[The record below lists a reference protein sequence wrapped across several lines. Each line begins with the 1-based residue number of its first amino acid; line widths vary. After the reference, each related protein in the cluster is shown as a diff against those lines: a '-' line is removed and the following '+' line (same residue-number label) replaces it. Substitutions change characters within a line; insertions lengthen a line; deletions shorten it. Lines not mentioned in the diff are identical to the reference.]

1 MLLNRFGSM
10 LKTPHISIIIPIS
23 DHSVLAEIV
32 HSLARQDFNN
42 GTFETIAVDSVGGD
56 FLENSIQGVHPGDVE
71 RSRLQCHSTPMS
83 GRGTALNEG
92 VRRATGD
99 IYLFLGDDFIP
110 EPNWISEH
118 VELHLKDPRPEVVGL
133 GPAIFPHHLMQDRFI
148 RWLDETGFAF
158 GVQFRGEDAPELSP
172 LWFYGANTSIKPS
185 LLWRAGLF
193 DDDFPYDALDDLA
206 LGRRLFRLGME
217 VEYLP
222 NALAIHEHVVS
233 LPERQAQF
241 EKVGESAALVDAK
254 QIDGPLPKKNLRRSL
269 ALSELKRSYWKIA
282 SKLTE
287 KNEYEELYWKQ
298 CLDHSYQRG
307 YSRSWKAMVDSGKP
321 QRRVS
326 SAFQD
331 WMEVAIQK
339 GVLKWHTEMP
349 ETEGLYPFVNEDSQL
364 NTSQQND
371 VSCLSVQNSLG
382 TPWVYFRIE
391 PIFAQYLNHSIELQ
405 CRVFSPRE
413 TQVWVEYDSTDPEVN
428 VVPDRP
434 GAFKATKMVNVKA
447 GWTTCRFQ
455 LPDFSCQERING
467 GDFRI
472 ACALNQGEEFQL
484 QSVEV
489 LRRKGHNATSLRP
502 FNWLERIG
510 FPPANSPRVSIIIPV
525 HNHLLYTLQCLQSI
539 AIHACHDSYEVI
551 VVDDASTDDTRE
563 TLSQIPGLKLVSV
576 DDNLGFTG
584 ACNRGAREAQ
594 GELLLFLNN
603 DTVAMSGWLDE
614 MINIFDTQDD
624 AGVVGSR
631 LIYPQTGE
639 IQHIGIG
646 FNDQGLP
653 YHYERDDAE
662 SKSRSI
668 ANEDVP
674 AVTGACFLTPSK
686 LFNELGGFDSIYES
700 ECQDIDY
707 CLKSSSKGLRN
718 YCCGRSILLHYES
731 VTRKELE
738 GELTHD
744 LKLLQDRW
752 SNQAKA
758 A

>member
-1 MLLNRFGSM
+1 MHQS
-10 LKTPHISIIIPIS
+10 PHISIIIPIS

-32 HSLARQDFNN
+32 HSLAQQNFSK

-56 FLENSIQGVHPGDVE
+56 FLENSIQGLHPDDAE
-71 RSRLQCHSTPMS
+71 RSRLQCHSIPIA

-99 IYLFLGDDFIP
+99 LYLFLGDDFIP

-118 VELHLKDPRPEVVGL
+118 VELHLRDPRPEVVGM
-133 GPAIFPHHLMQDRFI
+133 GPAIFPDHLMQDRFT
-148 RWLDETGFAF
+148 RWLDESGNAF
-158 GVQFRGEDAPELSP
+158 GVQFRNEGTAELSP

-193 DDDFPYDALDDLA
+193 DDDFPYDALDDLD
-206 LGRRLFRLGME
+206 LGRRLFRLGMR

-222 NALAIHEHVVS
+222 EALAIHEHEVS
-233 LPERQAQF
+233 LSERQSQF
-241 EKVGESAALVDAK
+241 EKVGESAALIDAK
-254 QIDGPLPKKNLRRSL
+254 QTDGPLPRKFLKGNL
-269 ALSELKRSYWKIA
+269 ALGKLKRSYWKIA
-282 SKLTE
+282 AKLTGRD
-287 KNEYEELYWKQ
+287 KFEEFYWKQ
-298 CLDHSYQRG
+298 CLDLSYQRG
-307 YSRSWKAMVDSGKP
+307 YARAWKAMVDSGKP
-321 QRRVS
+321 QRRLS

-331 WMEVAIQK
+331 WMELAIEK
-339 GVLKWHTEMP
+339 GVLQWHSGMSK
-349 ETEGLYPFVNEDSQL
+349 TEGLYPFVNEDSQFIDG
-364 NTSQQND
+364 QFED
-371 VSCLSVQNSLG
+371 VTCLSVQNSLG
-382 TPWVYFRIE
+382 TPWIYFRIE
-391 PIFAQYLNHSIELQ
+391 PIFSQYLNHSIELN
-405 CRVFSPRE
+405 CRVYSPRA
-413 TQVWVEYDSTDPEVN
+413 TQAWVEYDSTDADVKIIPGQ
-428 VVPDRP
+428 P
-434 GAFKATKMVNVKA
+434 GAFKTTQRVKVDK
-447 GWTTCRFQ
+447 GWTNCRFQ

-472 ACALNQGEEFQL
+472 ACGLDQGEEFRL

-489 LRRKGHNATSLRP
+489 SRRKGHDATSLRP

-510 FPPANSPRVSIIIPV
+510 FAPAKEPRVSIIIPV

-539 AIHACHDSYEVI
+539 AIHPCQDSYEVI

-563 TLSQIPGLKLVSV
+563 TLSQIPGLKLVSI

-603 DTVAMSGWLDE
+603 DTVAMTSWLDE
-614 MINIFDTQDD
+614 MVKVFDVERD

-646 FNDQGLP
+646 FNHQGLP
-653 YHYERDDAE
+653 YHYERDDGE
-662 SKSRSI
+662 IESRSVST
-668 ANEDVP
+668 EDVP

-686 LFNELGGFDSIYES
+686 LFGELGGFDPIYES

-707 CLKSSSKGLRN
+707 CLKVASKGLSN

-744 LKLLQDRW
+744 LKLLLDRW
-752 SNQAKA
+752 NSQVKA